1 MNSVVISFIII
12 ARSERTP
19 EGQENSYKLCRQ
31 QRVNRTGSQ
40 PVVPVRRSGAEVV
53 LQTCIPRS
61 TGGGSKGERYSV
73 NIKKKKK
80 NDTVNVVGSS
90 HGC

>member
-1 MNSVVISFIII
+1 MVNIVAIFFIIL

-19 EGQENSYKLCRQ
+19 EGQDDSYKLCRQ
-31 QRVNRTGSQ
+31 QHVNRTGNQ

-53 LQTCIPRS
+53 LPTCIPRS

-73 NIKKKKK
+73 NIKKK
-80 NDTVNVVGSS
+80 TPRT
-90 HGC
+90 

>member
-1 MNSVVISFIII
+1 MDVRILKVGGGVEKKGPFVVNIVVIFFIII

-31 QRVNRTGSQ
+31 QRVNRAGSQ

-53 LQTCIPRS
+53 LPTCIPLS
-61 TGGGSKGERYSV
+61 TGGGSKGE
-73 NIKKKKK
+73 
-80 NDTVNVVGSS
+80 
-90 HGC
+90 